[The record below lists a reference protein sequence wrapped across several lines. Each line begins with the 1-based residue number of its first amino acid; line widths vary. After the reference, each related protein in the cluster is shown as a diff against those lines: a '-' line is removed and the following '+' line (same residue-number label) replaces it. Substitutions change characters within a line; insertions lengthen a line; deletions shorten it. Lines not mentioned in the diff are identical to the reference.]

1 MFFLAQPTEADID
14 RFLRSQEKMP
24 YAYTEVGATDGTLP
38 VTYVI
43 DRNRIR
49 LGSGRDTF
57 ERGVAAVRRW
67 EMFNLGWVSICW
79 PDTPIEVGRT
89 VAVCATH
96 FGFWSLHASRIV
108 YVVDGELENVRR
120 FGFAYGTLPDHAEC
134 GEERFSIEWNRA
146 DDSVWYDLLAFSR
159 PNQLLSL
166 VAYPVTRYFQKRFAA
181 DSKQAMWRAVN
192 GDSRNG

>member
-1 MFFLAQPTEADID
+1 MFFLAKPTEADID
-14 RFLRSQEKMP
+14 RFLRSQATLP
-24 YAYTEVGATDGTLP
+24 YAYAEVGATDGTLP

-49 LGSGRDTF
+49 LGNGPETF
-57 ERGVAAVRRW
+57 ERGVAALRRW
-67 EMFNLGWVSICW
+67 EMFNLGWAGVCW

-89 VAVCATH
+89 VAVRAEH

-108 YVVDGELENVRR
+108 YVRDDEPGDVRR

-134 GEERFSIEWNRA
+134 GEERFSIEWDRR

-159 PNQLLSL
+159 PNQVPSL